1 VNPYGALTDVP
12 EFRVGQVERIGD
24 GWLTGVTVVL
34 PPAGTI
40 GAVDVRGGGPGT
52 RQTDILAPGTLV
64 ATVDAISL
72 AGGSLYGL
80 AAADGVQRW
89 CEEHRRGFQIG
100 PELYTPIVPSAILFD
115 LGKGGDPAARPDAAM
130 GYDAAASAA
139 GGAIRTGCVGAGTGA
154 TVAGS
159 TLKGGVGTASVRLA
173 GDVVVAALVVAN
185 AYGSPL
191 VPGSGTLLAAQ
202 YVEDEGLRPRT
213 VSVDSGDSAGP
224 VESDPAADPTNTTL
238 AVVATNARLDRAEV
252 GRLAASGHDGM
263 ARAIR
268 PLHTLVDGDTVFG
281 LATGTVEP
289 VAAAP
294 TGWAGAAE
302 IGGVVAVQ
310 AAAADAVTLA
320 LVDALLAA
328 TGQHTPTGR
337 IDGYLDR
344 YPTACPPSYPRP
356 PG

>member
-1 VNPYGALTDVP
+1 MTSNPYGALTDVP
-12 EFRVGQVERIGD
+12 EVQVGQVERVGD

-34 PPAGTI
+34 PPRGTI

-64 ATVDAISL
+64 DSVDAICL
-72 AGGSLYGL
+72 AGGSLFGL
-80 AAADGVQRW
+80 TAAAGVQRW
-89 CEEHRRGFQIG
+89 CEEQHRGFQIG
-100 PELYTPIVPSAILFD
+100 PDLFTPIVPGAIIFD
-115 LGKGGDPAARPDAAM
+115 LGKGGDPTARPDVEM
-130 GYDAAASAA
+130 GYAAATDLSD
-139 GGAIRTGCVGAGTGA
+139 GPIRTGCVGAGTGGTLA
-154 TVAGS
+154 SS
-159 TLKGGVGTASVRLA
+159 TLKGGVGTASVRLP
-173 GDVVVAALVVAN
+173 GGVVVAALVVAN

-191 VPGSGTLLAAQ
+191 VPDTGALLAAQ
-202 YVEDEGLRPRT
+202 YVDDAELRPRT
-213 VSVDSGDSAGP
+213 PTESPTRPVAGQP
-224 VESDPAADPTNTTL
+224 DRTNTTL
-238 AVVATNARLDRAEV
+238 AVIATNAALDRAAT

-281 LATGTVEP
+281 LATGTVDP

-294 TGWAGAAE
+294 TEWAGAAE

-320 LVDALLAA
+320 LVDALLASK
-328 TGQHTPTGR
+328 GQDTPTGR

-344 YPTACPPSYPRP
+344 YPSARPTGYPAGR
-356 PG
+356 